1 MFPLENQLISIE
13 YLYVFDLTISE
24 LNCLLFYQSVL
35 VCVFLVYVV
44 KILQKT
50 GQSRR
55 RLATHHGVTDC
66 SPQVLCR
73 TPYILCF

>member
-50 GQSRR
+50 GQNRR
-55 RLATHHGVTDC
+55 RLATHHG
-66 SPQVLCR
+66 LYR
-73 TPYILCF
+73 L